1 MEAGQTPLTGL
12 ELILPALFLA
22 SLFVSG
28 WGWNAAWTEAEK
40 SLPIEFRDEM
50 YSLRFRIDPFM
61 WGPSASRKGRRQY
74 VATLGCF
81 ILGFACLPAFTWGRL
96 GYPLAMLPSLMLA
109 IVTGTFAWKCFQHWR
124 YLK

>member
-1 MEAGQTPLTGL
+1 GL

-81 ILGFACLPAFTWGRL
+81 ILGFACLPAAFFDVGYRDRNFCLEMFSALALFEIERFPTIRL
-96 GYPLAMLPSLMLA
+96 RHDM
-109 IVTGTFAWKCFQHWR
+109 K
-124 YLK
+124 